1 MWKDVALYG
10 ASSIFTYFNTR
21 EMCDKQD
28 MMIMIYTNFILNLI
42 TLGVVL
48 FRSPIKV
55 IDNTVNLK

>member
-1 MWKDVALYG
+1 
-10 ASSIFTYFNTR
+10 
-21 EMCDKQD
+21 